1 MTVRQSALRSD
12 PFNPQFPPPVKLSD
26 TLVFTCTYNERESIG
41 ELLDGLLG
49 LQARCDVLVIDDSS
63 TDGTLDVLAARA
75 GVDSRIGVLVRPR
88 KLGLGSA
95 LKLGWLHA
103 HRMGYAR
110 IAPLDADLSHDPIDV
125 QRLLDELDAGADVAI
140 GSRFMPGALLDYRG
154 IRRFLSR
161 NANALA
167 AFLLRMPLTEYTT
180 CLKAAK
186 LDRVPIGL
194 VETIENDGYS
204 FQVTCVARFVRA
216 GLKIVEIPIHFRDRH
231 HGASKISKWEALY
244 GIANL
249 LRLAADRRPYVSHT
263 AESAPSNC
271 TVCGRPYVVRQ
282 ESGLL
287 RCLACYGSL
296 QR

>member
-12 PFNPQFPPPVKLSD
+12 PHNPQFPSPVKTSD
-26 TLVFTCTYNERESIG
+26 TLIFTCTYNERESIG
-41 ELLDGLLG
+41 ELLDGLLA
-49 LQARCDVLVIDDSS
+49 LKTRCDVLVIDDSS

-75 GVDSRIGVLVRPR
+75 SANPRIGVLVRPR

-103 HRMGYAR
+103 RRMGYAR
-110 IAPLDADLSHDPIDV
+110 IAPLDADLSHDPADV
-125 QRLLDELDAGADVAI
+125 QRLLDVLDAGADVAI
-140 GSRFMPGALLDYRG
+140 GSRFMPGALLDYQG

-161 NANALA
+161 NANVLA

-186 LDRVPIGL
+186 IDRVPVGL

-204 FQVTCVARFVRA
+204 YQVTCVARFVRA

-244 GIANL
+244 GIVNL
-249 LRLAADRRPYVSHT
+249 LRLAIDRRPYVPHA
-263 AESAPSNC
+263 AEPSPPNC
-271 TVCGRPYVVRQ
+271 AVCGRPYVVRQ
-282 ESGLL
+282 DSGQL
-287 RCLACYGSL
+287 RCLACFGSL
-296 QR
+296 ER